1 MDEFICSVANK
12 IVHTPHLFVYTA
24 SKISSKDTSSNIEAN
39 RNYSDRLNSAIELYA
54 EKLQTQLANFHA
66 LNIEMQEM
74 VARTSKKVYNSSS
87 GDLIEDWQRFSR
99 LGLDNLKP
107 IVDSKN
113 HKLGLGLYNE
123 SKQEFAVYDTL
134 GELLNNRPRER
145 ISANRGIVHCKKCKN
160 ATGREVQTFYYETA
174 FSTLKGEE
182 LSRSSL
188 GCQLL

>member
-12 IVHTPHLFVYTA
+12 IVHTPHLLVFPP
-24 SKISSKDTSSNIEAN
+24 SKIPSKDTSSNIEAN

-54 EKLQTQLANFHA
+54 EKLQTQLASFHS
-66 LNIEMQEM
+66 LNSEMQEM
-74 VARTSKKVYNSSS
+74 VARTSKKVYDSSS
-87 GDLIEDWQRFSR
+87 DNLIEDWQMFSR
-99 LGLDNLKP
+99 LRLDSLKP

-113 HKLGLGLYNE
+113 HKLGMGLYNE

-145 ISANRGIVHCKKCKN
+145 ISANRGIVQCKKCKN
-160 ATGREVQTFYYETA
+160 DREVQAFYYEKA
-174 FSTLKGEE
+174 FSTLKGDE
-182 LSRSSL
+182 LPRSSL